1 MNINKQE
8 LVNKI
13 HIIDSLSADEKSALV
28 ELLNTRK
35 KYGQVWED
43 KPEVVEERMALLG
56 FSGKNYKKIK
66 VTHLI

>member
-28 ELLNTRK
+28 ELLKTRK

-43 KPEVVEERMALLG
+43 KPKVVEERMALLG
-56 FSGKNYKKIK
+56 ISGKNYKKLK